1 MVEKGEISSY
11 SYKTIVQIPPFSTI
25 SHPHLWNE
33 WHFIRDKLSQQK
45 TDIDFTR
52 LRSSNALLLPLANCS
67 ACRWREV
74 HWVLWPTT
82 PITPKW
88 SLFISRNSQLRK
100 TSPREVRSYIRNL
113 SDFSGWPVR
122 ITTKQRNILQ
132 TWTTILVDGRGF
144 DFGFDFFFLFFSF
157 FSFFFLPFF
166 CLTELRTN

>member
-11 SYKTIVQIPPFSTI
+11 SYKTIVRIPPFSTI

-52 LRSSNALLLPLANCS
+52 LRSSNAPHLPLANCS

-100 TSPREVRSYIRNL
+100 TSPREVRSYIRN
-113 SDFSGWPVR
+113 SCP
-122 ITTKQRNILQ
+122 
-132 TWTTILVDGRGF
+132 ILVADLWGSPQNRRIF
-144 DFGFDFFFLFFSF
+144 CKYKPRFFWWSWVRFRVRFFFLFFSF